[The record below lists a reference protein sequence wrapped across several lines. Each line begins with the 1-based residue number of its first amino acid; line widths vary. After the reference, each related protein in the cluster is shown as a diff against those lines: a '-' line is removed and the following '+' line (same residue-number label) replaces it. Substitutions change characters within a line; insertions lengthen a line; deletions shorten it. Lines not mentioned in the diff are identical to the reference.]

1 MIDYSTLPAVIIFGF
16 TSFTLLGMNLWMII
30 ENCNNKYKDG
40 I

>member
-1 MIDYSTLPAVIIFGF
+1 MEYSALPTVIIFGF
-16 TSFTLLGMNLWMII
+16 ISFTLLGMNLWMIL